1 MSYQRN
7 LTYGQYR
14 ELLKNPNVQRLL
26 RSIRFAEGSDPT
38 GTRGY
43 DAYRVMFGGSLA
55 PDLTRHPDRVIH
67 TGRHSSAAAGAYQF
81 MPGTWQ
87 RVMNKL
93 GRENFPVGNEFNPEA
108 QDIAALYLARERL
121 LPIGGLAAV
130 DRAGIT
136 EEISNLL
143 SPEWAAFPKLGGGS
157 YYSNQQSQKL
167 SDIQRSFGG
176 VAPTGPPPSPAP
188 AGATPEQV
196 EAANRAIK
204 EYYENAARYAEQDPL
219 VPLDVYRSIGKPEDL
234 TPVQKGN
241 QFADDVMKTIKA
253 NIIGSILTGQ
263 TNNMVNSAIQ
273 EGLGVGFT
281 NSLARGISL

>member
-7 LTYGQYR
+7 LTYDEYR
-14 ELLKNPNVQRLL
+14 ELLKNPNLQRFL

-67 TGRHSSAAAGAYQF
+67 TARHSSAAAGAYQF

-93 GRENFPVGNEFNPEA
+93 GRKNFPVGNEFNPEA

-121 LPIGGLAAV
+121 LSAGLPGLSAL

-136 EEISNLL
+136 PQISNAL
-143 SPEWAAFPKLGGGS
+143 SPEWASFPKLGGGS
-157 YYSNQQSQKL
+157 YYPDQRSKKL
-167 SDIQRSFGG
+167 IEIQRSFGG
-176 VAPTGPPPSPAP
+176 VPPTGPAPLPAP

-204 EYYENAARYAEQDPL
+204 EH
-219 VPLDVYRSIGKPEDL
+219 
-234 TPVQKGN
+234 
-241 QFADDVMKTIKA
+241 F
-253 NIIGSILTGQ
+253 
-263 TNNMVNSAIQ
+263 
-273 EGLGVGFT
+273 
-281 NSLARGISL
+281 

>member
-1 MSYQRN
+1 MSYQRD

-121 LPIGGLAAV
+121 LPVGGLAAL

-136 EEISNLL
+136 PQISNLL

-157 YYSNQQSQKL
+157 YYDDQKSQKL
-167 SDIQRSFGG
+167 IDIQRSFGG
-176 VAPTGPPPSPAP
+176 VPPTGPPPSPAP

-196 EAANRAIK
+196 EAANQAIK
-204 EYYENAARYAEQDPL
+204 EYYENAARYAEQDSL
-219 VPLDVYRSIGKPEDL
+219 LPLDVYRSIGKPEVL

-241 QFADDVMKTIKA
+241 RFADDVMKTIKA
-253 NIIGSILTGQ
+253 NIVGSILTGQ
-263 TNNMVNSAIQ
+263 TNNIVESAIQ
-273 EGLGVGFT
+273 EGLGAGFT